1 MKGRAI
7 VRLLQSLA
15 YLKERSAAADALG
28 YLRDAFAAQLK
39 EAHPARGETD
49 SQLYTQPHSP
59 GFAPTYIAVRD
70 TADRLLAACG
80 TGQVGVYWLRNFV
93 KRTSSLT
100 THFNQAY
107 DRQRALREDPV

>member
-1 MKGRAI
+1 MKDRAI

-15 YLKERSAAADALG
+15 CLKERSAADALG
-28 YLRDAFAAQLK
+28 YLRDVFAAQLK
-39 EAHPARGETD
+39 EALPARGGTD
-49 SQLYTQPHSP
+49 SQLYTQPHSR
-59 GFAPTYIAVRD
+59 GSAPTYIPVRD

-80 TGQVGVYWLRNFV
+80 AGQVGVYWLRNFV

-107 DRQRALREDPV
+107 DRQRALCEDPV